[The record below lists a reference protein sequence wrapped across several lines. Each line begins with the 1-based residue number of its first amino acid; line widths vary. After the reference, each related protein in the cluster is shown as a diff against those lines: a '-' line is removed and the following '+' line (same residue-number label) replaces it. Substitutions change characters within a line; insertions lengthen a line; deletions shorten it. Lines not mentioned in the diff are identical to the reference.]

1 MKTVKYTP
9 NPQKKVQ
16 LTQEQLN
23 RLEKLSDEKIDY
35 SDIPELDDDF
45 WENAKIVTSQNVKV

>member
-9 NPQKKVQ
+9 DPQKKVR
-16 LTQEQLN
+16 LTKEQLN

-45 WENAKIVTSQNVKV
+45 WENAKIVPSHQTKV

>member
-9 NPQKKVQ
+9 DPQKKVQ
-16 LTQEQLN
+16 LTKEQLN

-35 SDIPELDDDF
+35 SDRPELDDDF
-45 WENAKIVTSQNVKV
+45 WENAKIVPSHHTKV

>member
-9 NPQKKVQ
+9 DPQKKVR
-16 LTQEQLN
+16 LTKEQLN

-45 WENAKIVTSQNVKV
+45 WENAKIVPSHHTKV